1 MYAFTKAYKC
11 ENDFEIIFQ
20 GSIAER
26 VCTQACFTHTMCII
40 GSNKLKS
47 SYWTKS
53 SKMVDICYRPHK
65 GETCLLHLC
74 SASFLCSLGAGKYFL
89 VRKLYQET
97 GGYMFAPKSGKVR
110 DI

>member
-1 MYAFTKAYKC
+1 
-11 ENDFEIIFQ
+11 
-20 GSIAER
+20 
-26 VCTQACFTHTMCII
+26 VCTQACFTHTMCKN

-53 SKMVDICYRPHK
+53 NKMVDRCYHPQK
-65 GETCLLHLC
+65 GETYLLQLC
-74 SASFLCSLGAGKYFL
+74 STSFLCSFGAGKYFL

-97 GGYMFAPKSGKVR
+97 GGHMFTPKGGKVR